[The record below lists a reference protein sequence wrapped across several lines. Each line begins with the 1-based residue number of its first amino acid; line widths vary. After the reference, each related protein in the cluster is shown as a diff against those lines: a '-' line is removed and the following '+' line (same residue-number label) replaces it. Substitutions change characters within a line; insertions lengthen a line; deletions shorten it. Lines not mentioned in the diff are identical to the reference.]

1 MAVTRPKVKAM
12 VPMGI
17 YSLIA
22 LGVLIVILLF
32 IRFWPEKEPLLE
44 PVAPQESTPPPNP
57 IGTAATIGQR
67 QLQQDL
73 TGSALGDEGGL
84 LLLADGRGQAGK
96 IAAKLAIDTCL
107 DLYQECPVMDK
118 PQYYFRKAFQAANHK
133 ILSVLEDG
141 RGSTCLAAAIIQRGQ
156 LFYALVGDSRIALF
170 RDGDLV
176 PVTEGQTID
185 ILAQHRYQQ
194 GRISKEQALKLL
206 HERRL
211 YNFVG
216 QDGFHDI
223 EFFSKPI
230 DLQPGD
236 IVVILSDGVTETA
249 PWRKI
254 EDCLAANLTPQE
266 KAGQII
272 ALVEESKQE
281 DKDNASVIL
290 YDTYNPAEMPIVKP
304 QGRKKKRSTHF
315 EKIKQR
321 LSDSICL

>member
-1 MAVTRPKVKAM
+1 M

-32 IRFWPEKEPLLE
+32 IRFWPEKEPLPE

-141 RGSTCLAAAIIQRGQ
+141 RGATCLAAAIIQRGQ

-211 YNFVG
+211 YNFMTSSRPMATG
-216 QDGFHDI
+216 PCSMKSM
-223 EFFSKPI
+223 E
-230 DLQPGD
+230 
-236 IVVILSDGVTETA
+236 
-249 PWRKI
+249 
-254 EDCLAANLTPQE
+254 
-266 KAGQII
+266 
-272 ALVEESKQE
+272 
-281 DKDNASVIL
+281 
-290 YDTYNPAEMPIVKP
+290 
-304 QGRKKKRSTHF
+304 
-315 EKIKQR
+315 IKQPLMLR
-321 LSDSICL
+321 PVNVCARFRQPKNCCGPLTWISSAAWTKKAPLPCTKA

>member
-1 MAVTRPKVKAM
+1 MRPREKAT

-17 YSLIA
+17 YSLIG
-22 LGVLIVILLF
+22 LSVIIVLLLVV
-32 IRFWPEKEPLLE
+32 RFWPEKQTVVETVPEKAAAL
-44 PVAPQESTPPPNP
+44 PSNP
-57 IGTAATIGQR
+57 IGTASTIGQR

-107 DLYQECPVMDK
+107 DLYQECQGQDK

-141 RGSTCLAAAIIQRGQ
+141 RGSTCLAAAIIQRG
-156 LFYALVGDSRIALF
+156 LLYYALVGNSRIALF

-194 GRISKEQALKLL
+194 GRITKEQALKLL

-223 EFFSKPI
+223 EFFSEPI
-230 DLQPGD
+230 ELQPGD

-249 PWRKI
+249 PWRQI
-254 EDCLAANLTPQE
+254 EDCLGQAASPQE
-266 KAGQII
+266 KAQQII
-272 ALVEESKQE
+272 ALVEESSRE

-290 YDTYNPAEMPIVKP
+290 YDTYDPAQMPVEKK
-304 QGRKKKRSTHF
+304 QGRKKKRSNHL

-321 LSDSICL
+321 LSDSLCL

>member
-1 MAVTRPKVKAM
+1 MRPREKAM
-12 VPMGI
+12 AAMGM
-17 YSLIA
+17 YSL
-22 LGVLIVILLF
+22 LGIGALIVVLL
-32 IRFWPEKEPLLE
+32 IVRFWPEKQAVAEEAVPEKNEP
-44 PVAPQESTPPPNP
+44 PRNP

-73 TGSALGDEGGL
+73 TGSALGDAGGL

-107 DLYQECPVMDK
+107 DLYQECQAGEK

-141 RGSTCLAAAIIQRGQ
+141 RGSTCLAAAIIERSR
-156 LFYALVGDSRIALF
+156 LYYALVGNSRIALF

-194 GRISKEQALKLL
+194 GRITKEQALKLL

-223 EFFSKPI
+223 EFFSEPI
-230 DLQPGD
+230 ELQPGD
-236 IVVILSDGVTETA
+236 IVVILSDGVTETV
-249 PWRKI
+249 PWRQI
-254 EDCLAANLTPQE
+254 EDCLGQTASPQE
-266 KAGQII
+266 KAQQII
-272 ALVEESKQE
+272 ALVEGSSRE

-290 YDTYNPAEMPIVKP
+290 YDTYDPAQVPAEKK
-304 QGRKKKRSTHF
+304 QGRKKKRSNHL

-321 LSDSICL
+321 LSDSLCL